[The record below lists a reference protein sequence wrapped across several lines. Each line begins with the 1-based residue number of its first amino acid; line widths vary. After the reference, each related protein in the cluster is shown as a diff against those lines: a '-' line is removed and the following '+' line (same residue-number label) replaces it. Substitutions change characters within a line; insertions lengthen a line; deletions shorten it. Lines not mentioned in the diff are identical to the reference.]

1 MGLLENT
8 IGAMIG
14 RRMGGDDQGAAPSGG
29 MGPYGPLAGALLA
42 MLAAKA
48 ATGGFGDLGGLL
60 GGGKPQT
67 PSSQAPT
74 PQSPPGGA
82 PSQGGQFLP
91 QAQPDTQTGAG
102 GLLSGLGGLLNQFQ
116 QNGHGNVAQSWV
128 GNGQNAPATSTQITQ
143 ALGPDTIRELAQ
155 RLGLPEEEVASRLSQ
170 ELPQVVDKLT
180 PQGRLPTHDEAS
192 AWH

>member
-14 RRMGGDDQGAAPSGG
+14 RQMGGSDAGMSPAAAGG
-29 MGPYGPLAGALLA
+29 GGSSAYAPLAGALLA

-48 ATGGFGDLGGLL
+48 ATGGFGDLGSLL
-60 GGGKPQT
+60 GGGAKQPQPQAT
-67 PSSQAPT
+67 VPQAPR
-74 PQSPPGGA
+74 PQSGG
-82 PSQGGQFLP
+82 SFLP
-91 QAQPDTQTGAG
+91 QGQDAAGAG

-116 QNGHGNVAQSWV
+116 QSGHGNVAQSWV
-128 GNGQNAPATSTQITQ
+128 GPGQNQSASPGQITQ

-155 RLGLPEEEVASRLSQ
+155 RLGMSEDEVSSRLSK

-192 AWH
+192 AWS